1 MKPSFTTR
9 IRLLLGLLF
18 MLIVIQFIA
27 ILASINVAENIYV
40 LAKDI
45 QSIMLAFSFLI
56 FLYIAFLVNYLPYK
70 LKQSE
75 KRLEAL
81 IGEISKGNYEI
92 DIDGY
97 TKEEDTNFHALLS
110 AISKMLKGIYRFDD
124 AKTAKIYEH
133 HQRILLLINLLS
145 QECLILNIEGEIIY
159 MNDSFRR
166 QHPEISDDVII
177 GETIIRDKGEAAVF
191 DTISEALRDGNNIYD
206 FKANK
211 NNNLTRLCLNGSIV
225 RDRDG
230 TPNGGVFLIERE
242 EIGKPD

>member
-27 ILASINVAENIYV
+27 ILASINVAEDIYV

-81 IGEISKGNYEI
+81 ISEISKGNYEI
-92 DIDGY
+92 DIDSY
-97 TKEEDTNFHALLS
+97 MAEEDTNFHTLLS
-110 AISKMLKGIYRFDD
+110 AISEMLKGIYRFDD

-133 HQRILLLINLLS
+133 HQRILLLINLLN
-145 QECLILNIEGEIIY
+145 QECLILNIDGEIIY

-166 QHPEISDDVII
+166 RHPDIPDNSII
-177 GETIIRDKGEAAVF
+177 GEKIIRDDGEAAVF
-191 DTISEALRDGNNIYD
+191 DTISEALRQGNNVYD
-206 FKANK
+206 FKAIS

-225 RDRDG
+225 RDRKGSPD
-230 TPNGGVFLIERE
+230 GGVFLIERE
-242 EIGKPD
+242 DIGKSD